1 VNRIR
6 IGLVGLVVAS
16 LTGLTAGGAA
26 AATSGRGT
34 ASSSITLLSVDLGN
48 IQHLKVLTD
57 QGQGTLDP
65 SRLNLAS
72 PQAFAS
78 LSAVDA
84 TGMLN
89 LALPSPA
96 FKASAPGTSNVPAT
110 LSSIPVQF
118 PGAAVPLT
126 GTNLPV
132 GAGLLASGTINP
144 VKIEAHSSDSA
155 VDSFVGTTVPD
166 LSVLQGLLG
175 IKDVNIAGV
184 TTNASASA
192 STGNSGIVS
201 IGSVDVLSL
210 QGLLG
215 GLGLNNLADLPLGT
229 LTGLLDQLGLSVPT
243 GSLGLGNLT
252 GGGINGLLSNVTGL
266 LNVKNGLAGAADCNA
281 LTSLVTNNL
290 GGLPDL
296 GGILSGSNGL
306 LGGVLGIL
314 GVSSGSTGINSLIGS
329 GCSVLGTS
337 TSGILSIID
346 PILGTA
352 NTGLLGNATN
362 VVDGLLGVLNGAP
375 LISLQ
380 GVSLS
385 AIAKAADTLANSS
398 ATTSANFGHILVGG
412 KDLGVLDLNATVAQ
426 VTALKDNVLG
436 VLNGITSTLGLG
448 NLLDI
453 GILERTASV
462 KAEGSYNVASSGLDL
477 LRVSINPPANL
488 SGLLSGAGGILSGT
502 GAISGILS
510 GLNLPVGNLPLG
522 TDVLAQAFGLTSL
535 LSTPTTIKVGSIGAN
550 ADYTTAVAGENI
562 TNGPASGT
570 LNPGGTLPRTGGTNG
585 AWFAALAAI
594 SLAGAFGITRTLR
607 KNPAPQG
614 EDH

>member
-1 VNRIR
+1 
-6 IGLVGLVVAS
+6 
-16 LTGLTAGGAA
+16 
-26 AATSGRGT
+26 
-34 ASSSITLLSVDLGN
+34 
-48 IQHLKVLTD
+48 
-57 QGQGTLDP
+57 
-65 SRLNLAS
+65 
-72 PQAFAS
+72 
-78 LSAVDA
+78 
-84 TGMLN
+84 
-89 LALPSPA
+89 
-96 FKASAPGTSNVPAT
+96 
-110 LSSIPVQF
+110 
-118 PGAAVPLT
+118 
-126 GTNLPV
+126 
-132 GAGLLASGTINP
+132 
-144 VKIEAHSSDSA
+144 
-155 VDSFVGTTVPD
+155 VDSFVGTTVPN

-184 TTNASASA
+184 STNASATA
-192 STGNSGIVS
+192 SIGNTGIVG

-229 LTGLLDQLGLSVPT
+229 LTSLLDQLGLTVPT
-243 GSLGLGNLT
+243 GALGLGNLT
-252 GGGINGLLSNVTGL
+252 GGGINGLLANVTGL

-281 LTSLVTNNL
+281 LTSLVNNNL
-290 GGLPDL
+290 GGLGDL
-296 GGILSGSNGL
+296 GGLLSGSNSP
-306 LGGVLGIL
+306 LGGLLGIL
-314 GVSSGSTGINSLIGS
+314 GVSSGSTGINSLIGT
-329 GCSVLGTS
+329 GCSAVDTS
-337 TSGILSIID
+337 KAGILSIID

-352 NTGLLGNATN
+352 DTGLLGNATD

-385 AIAKAADTLANSS
+385 AMAKAADTLANSS
-398 ATTSANFGHILVGG
+398 ATTSANFGHLLVGG

-426 VTALKDNVLG
+426 VSALKDNVLG

-488 SGLLSGAGGILSGT
+488 GGLLSGAGGLLSGA
-502 GAISGILS
+502 GSIGSLLS

-522 TDVLAQAFGLTSL
+522 TDTLAQAFGLTSL

-550 ADYTTAVAGENI
+550 ADYTTAVAGENL
-562 TNGPASGT
+562 TSGPADGSVS
-570 LNPGGTLPRTGGTNG
+570 PGGTLPRTGGTNG

-607 KNPAPQG
+607 KSPAPQG